1 MRIQRFAGF
10 VRDKYSYIIISSL
23 ILGIAVGLYTNYPG
37 LILKKFSIAFIIVM
51 IASMGF
57 TITFK
62 SFALAL
68 RDLKGFSFGMALNF
82 IFAPLLC
89 YAVALTVRDPN
100 IAVGLILIGAVP
112 CAGMAMVWAGLLDGD
127 VPLAVVI
134 NTGTMMIAPFAI
146 PLIMLLLAGSY
157 IKINALG
164 MFLSLIYTIL
174 LPVLAG
180 IFAREVAEKR
190 MGKKVM
196 AYIPIFPAI
205 SALCAV
211 FLMFIAVNTSIPI
224 ILKNLQLLLPLLLS
238 SAIIFPSLFAFAYVI
253 SSKLFN
259 KAKNIAITYS
269 CGMKNLPIALGI
281 AIMSFGSLAAL
292 PVAVGFA
299 FQMLTAVGFYR
310 IFRKM
315 EVGRKVVG
323 DVK

>member
-1 MRIQRFAGF
+1 MSIQRFASF
-10 VRDKYSYIIISSL
+10 VRDKYSYIIITSL
-23 ILGIAVGLYTNYPG
+23 ILGILVGFYTNYPG
-37 LILKKFSIAFIIVM
+37 LVLKKFSVAFIVVM

-57 TITFK
+57 TITFR

-89 YAVALTVRDPN
+89 YAIALAVPEPE

-134 NTGTMMIAPFAI
+134 NTGTMILAPFVI
-146 PLIMLLLAGSY
+146 PLIMLYLAGSY
-157 IKINALG
+157 VKINAVE
-164 MFLSLIYTIL
+164 MFLNLIYTIL

-180 IFAREVAEKR
+180 MVAREIAERKIDVKR
-190 MGKKVM
+190 
-196 AYIPIFPAI
+196 YLPLCPAI

-211 FLMFIAVNTSIPI
+211 FLMFIAVNTSMPI
-224 ILKNLQLLLPLLLS
+224 ILKNLQLLPPLIV
-238 SAIIFPSLFAFAYVI
+238 SAVIIFPSLFAFAYVV
-253 SSKLFN
+253 SSRLFN
-259 KAKNIAITYS
+259 RAKNVAITYS

-281 AIMSFGSLAAL
+281 AIMSFGTLVAL
-292 PVAVGFA
+292 PIAVSFA

-310 IFRKM
+310 IFRRV
-315 EVGRKVVG
+315 EAAEAQGTGGV
-323 DVK
+323 